1 MATPSGAEA
10 SPAIPQGLAGL
21 PAMGTVRHVDVDGRR
36 TRYLEVGSG
45 EPILLVHGWIGSAE
59 NFHKWVPALEGR
71 RRMVI
76 PDLPGFGETPPL
88 DGPHDV
94 EAMARFLDGFVRA
107 IGLELYDLGGLC
119 LGATVAIELA
129 RIDPG
134 RVRQLVLHT
143 PIYSRR
149 AISTGFKIQAA
160 LCLNRVVFGIGS
172 KLARNRLISD
182 FYKRHF
188 VEGPDVDPFDALVN
202 FENQI
207 RCSPRAAREWV
218 QSALHLDLEDWLRT
232 WEQPVLM
239 VVAADDSILDHDQ
252 MQRLTESM
260 QTAEVVVVPDAGHGW
275 TEALVKAQA
284 AAISGFLA
292 VDPL

>member
-1 MATPSGAEA
+1 MTEAATTG
-10 SPAIPQGLAGL
+10 PAAPEGPGGL
-21 PAMGTVRHVDVDGRR
+21 PAMGTVRYVDVEGRR
-36 TRYLEVGSG
+36 TRYLDVGTG
-45 EPILLVHGWIGSAE
+45 EPMLLVHGWIGSAE
-59 NFHKWVPALEGR
+59 NFHKWVPALEER
-71 RRMVI
+71 RRMII

-88 DGPHDV
+88 EGRHDV
-94 EAMARFLDGFVRA
+94 AAMARFLDAFVKA

-119 LGATVAIELA
+119 LGATVAIELT

-143 PIYSRR
+143 PIYSRA
-149 AISTGFKIQAA
+149 AISAGFKVQAA
-160 LCLNRVVFGIGS
+160 LFLNPVVFGIGS
-172 KLARNRLISD
+172 RLARSRLISD

-188 VEGPDVDPFDALVN
+188 VEGPNVDPFDARVN

-218 QSALHLDLEDWLRT
+218 QSALHEDLEDWLRG

-239 VVAADDSILDHDQ
+239 VVAADDSILDHGR
-252 MQRLTESM
+252 MQVLTEAM

-292 VDPL
+292 AEPI